1 MRERRATQRYGLQV
15 RIAFRRVPKLGQDSV
30 LAGETRDISTGGMFF
45 TAAHS
50 VAFGEVLDFSLTLPG
65 LAHGADVL
73 VTGRARVVRVTQN
86 SELASRPAGIAVVT
100 EEYHILEPEAAA

>member
-1 MRERRATQRYGLQV
+1 
-15 RIAFRRVPKLGQDSV
+15 
-30 LAGETRDISTGGMFF
+30 MFF

-50 VAFGEVLDFSLTLPG
+50 VAFGDVLDFSLTLPG

-86 SELASRPAGIAVVT
+86 SELASRPAGIAVVI